1 MPPSPAVVRA
11 GPRQWIGLAVLALP
25 TALLGL
31 DVTVLYLA
39 LPELSLD
46 LRPSSTQALWIMDV
60 YGFMIAGLL
69 ITMGTLGDRT
79 GRRRLLMIGLVAFGA
94 ASVAAAFATSAEMLI
109 AARAALGVAGATL
122 MPSTLALIGN
132 MFTDVR
138 QRGLAIGVWATM
150 FALGMALGPLA
161 GGLLL
166 ERFWWGS
173 VFLLGIPVVVVVL
186 VAAPLLLPEYRDP
199 AAGRLDPTS
208 VALSLLAI
216 LPLVYAVKHGA
227 AAGVDART
235 VAAATA
241 GTLFA
246 VLFVR
251 RQGRLD
257 DPLLD
262 LRLFRVPAFGAA
274 LLVLL
279 VALVGVGGAMYLV
292 TQHLQFVEGFSPL
305 TAGLWMAPP
314 ALAMF
319 VAAIGAPLLARRIRP
334 GVVVA
339 ATLAASAVGHLLF
352 AAVDG
357 PGNTGLVV
365 SAFALVYLGL
375 GAVAALGTELVVGSA
390 PAHRAGSAAAM
401 SETVQELGIA
411 VGVAVLGS
419 VANAVYRASLTAA
432 GLPTAAG
439 LDGAA
444 GLPTAAG
451 LDGAA
456 AASLAGAVAAD
467 LPPAVL
473 DAARHAQATGL
484 GVVGAATGV
493 AVAALALLALLTLRR
508 VAPVGRP
515 EPSRC
520 S

>member
-1 MPPSPAVVRA
+1 MPPSVAHRA
-11 GPRQWIGLAVLALP
+11 GPRQWIGLGVLALP

-39 LPELSLD
+39 LPELALD
-46 LRPSSTQALWIMDV
+46 LRPSSVQTLWIMDV

-79 GRRRLLMIGLVAFGA
+79 GRRRLLMIGLVAFGL
-94 ASVAAAFATSAEMLI
+94 ASVAAAFATSAGMLI
-109 AARAALGVAGATL
+109 VARAALGVAGATL

-173 VFLLGIPVVVVVL
+173 VFLLAVPVVVVVL
-186 VAAPLLLPEYRDP
+186 VVAPLLLPEYRDP
-199 AAGRLDPTS
+199 AAGRLDLTS
-208 VALSLLAI
+208 VAMSLLAI

-227 AAGVDART
+227 EAGLDPRT
-235 VAAATA
+235 VAAATVGA
-241 GTLFA
+241 VFT

-262 LRLFRVPAFGAA
+262 VRLFRVPAFGAA

-339 ATLAASAVGHLLF
+339 VTLVASAVGHLLF
-352 AAVDG
+352 VAVDG
-357 PGNTGLVV
+357 PGNAGLVV

-375 GAVAALGTELVVGSA
+375 GAVAALGTDLVVGSA

-419 VANAVYRASLTAA
+419 VANAVYRSTLAA
-432 GLPTAAG
+432 GAG
-439 LDGAA
+439 HPDLG
-444 GLPTAAG
+444 GP
-451 LDGAA
+451 A

-467 LPPAVL
+467 PGPAAL
-473 DAARHAQATGL
+473 DAAREAQAAGL
-484 GVVGAATGV
+484 GVVGLVTGI
-493 AVAALALLALLTLRR
+493 AVAALAVPALFALRR
-508 VAPVGRP
+508 VAPVGRT
-515 EPSRC
+515 EPPGC

>member
-1 MPPSPAVVRA
+1 MPSSPPGVRA
-11 GPRQWIGLAVLALP
+11 GARQWAGLAVLALP
-25 TALLGL
+25 TVLLGL

-39 LPELSLD
+39 LPELSSD
-46 LRPSSTQALWIMDV
+46 LRPSSVQALWIMDV

-79 GRRRLLMIGLVAFGA
+79 GRRRLLMIGLIAFGA
-94 ASVAAAFATSAEMLI
+94 ASVAAAFAPSAELLI
-109 AARAALGVAGATL
+109 AARAVLGVAGATL
-122 MPSTLALIGN
+122 MPSTLALIGTL
-132 MFTDVR
+132 FTDVR

-166 ERFWWGS
+166 EHFWWGS
-173 VFLLGIPVVVVVL
+173 VFLLAIPVVLVVL
-186 VAAPLLLPEYRDP
+186 VTAPLLLPEYRDP
-199 AAGRLDPTS
+199 AAGVLDLTS
-208 VALSLLAI
+208 VALSLLSI

-235 VAAATA
+235 LTAVAA

-262 LRLFRVPAFGAA
+262 LRLFRVRGFGAA

-292 TQHLQFVEGFSPL
+292 TQHLQFVEGLSPL
-305 TAGLWMAPP
+305 AAGLWMAPP

-319 VAAIGAPLLARRIRP
+319 AAAIGAPLVARRVRP
-334 GVVVA
+334 GVVVTV
-339 ATLAASAVGHLLF
+339 TLAVSAVGHLLF

-357 PGNTGLVV
+357 PGHTVLVV

-375 GAVAALGTELVVGSA
+375 GAVAALGTDLVVGSA

-419 VANAVYRASLTAA
+419 VANAVYRATLPA
-432 GLPTAAG
+432 GSG
-439 LDGAA
+439 LDG
-444 GLPTAAG
+444 P
-451 LDGAA
+451 A
-456 AASLAGAVAAD
+456 AASLAGAVASE
-467 LPPAVL
+467 PAPAAL
-473 DAARHAQATGL
+473 LAARQAQAAGL
-484 GVVGAATGV
+484 GVVGVASGV
-493 AVAALALLALLTLRR
+493 AVASLAVLAFLALRR

-515 EPSRC
+515 
-520 S
+520 